1 MIVHSCEYTN
11 ARYDHSLDISPL
23 VSIRA
28 LFSCN
33 DPLTSYF
40 HLLSKR
46 VLYLLKTM
54 EVPIG
59 GPGCLSR
66 VGKGLRMADQEPQH
80 ELMWEG
86 SCNVCLS
93 VQLVCMS

>member
-54 EVPIG
+54 EVPT
-59 GPGCLSR
+59 R
-66 VGKGLRMADQEPQH
+66 VNLELAKGTVSLDQERQH
-80 ELMWEG
+80 ELMFPLLMER
-86 SCNVCLS
+86 
-93 VQLVCMS
+93 LV